1 MSGSAWSGDDRMFE
15 FRQEL
20 ADSGQPPDS
29 TPFTVLSVDD
39 DPGFQQSLRMALSDF
54 RFNES
59 PLRLL
64 TASSSREAR
73 EVMAANPGISAI
85 LLDVVMETDDAGLQL
100 VRAVRE
106 QLGNSEVRIVLIT
119 GQPGMAPLRKTLQ
132 QLDISEYWLK
142 TDLYRERLQGIVT
155 GSLRTWSE
163 IHALARAKRGL
174 QHIVQAGSRLAG
186 LRDPD
191 GFSRQLL
198 RELAALLEVPVD
210 GLVCVHD
217 GTLDLPADEA
227 MVTAADGCFEALEG
241 RRVQDIADPMV
252 HDLLLDA
259 FSRRTSI
266 GMPSS
271 QVLFLDGGGTVP
283 PMAVYLATERSLD
296 AEEHELLQVFV
307 THANAGL
314 VNVDLAARL
323 DRVAYRD
330 SLLDIPN
337 GNALR
342 RDLRQVLEQPRPC
355 GQSLLV
361 VDLGQYS
368 DGSLALG
375 PEQGDLL
382 LQRMAERL
390 AQMYPPP
397 CGIAR
402 LHEGTF
408 AVLGPSRWLASD
420 PVDALEQSEDEGELP
435 FLRVDA
441 ARVDLDEY
449 RGGAGGAVAAGLL
462 LVNRIRA
469 SGGHGVAE
477 YQVQSEQEN
486 LRRFLESRALYRALR
501 EDRIG
506 IVLQAQVDLDSGA
519 IVGAEA
525 LARWTEDGQP
535 MSPAS
540 FIPVA
545 EASGLIVPLGGRV
558 IELVCDAL
566 RAMEQAGFPDIPVSV
581 NVSPLQ
587 LRRREFI
594 EELAATVARH
604 GIEPRRMEI
613 EITEGAVMSD
623 YQDGRELLARL
634 RRLGFGIAVDDFG
647 TGYSSLRYVHSLP
660 VTRLKL
666 DRQFTAGVGEQGGGA
681 NVADMIIALG
691 HRLGLDIVAEG
702 VETPAQVEWL
712 RRHGCPR
719 AQGYLFAHPE
729 PVEDFI
735 ARLRGQG

>member
-1 MSGSAWSGDDRMFE
+1 MSGSAWSGDDRVFE
-15 FRQEL
+15 FRQEP
-20 ADSGQPPDS
+20 ADSAPLPDS
-29 TPFTVLSVDD
+29 TAFTVLSVDD
-39 DPGFQQSLRMALSDF
+39 DPAFQHSLRMALSDF
-54 RFNES
+54 RFNDS
-59 PLRLL
+59 PLQLL
-64 TASSSREAR
+64 TASSATEAKD
-73 EVMAANPGISAI
+73 VMSANPGISAI

-100 VRAVRE
+100 VRTVRE

-174 QHIVQAGSRLAG
+174 QHIVQAGNRLAG
-186 LRDPD
+186 LRDLE
-191 GFSRQLL
+191 GFLGQLL
-198 RELAALLEVPVD
+198 RELAALLEVPVE
-210 GLVCVHD
+210 GLVCVSHGD
-217 GTLDLPADEA
+217 DDTLDDAV
-227 MVTAADGCFEALEG
+227 VTATAGSLAPLKG
-241 RRVQDIADPMV
+241 RTVQGIDDPAV
-252 HDLLLDA
+252 RDVLLDA
-259 FSRRTSI
+259 LARRTGNSL
-266 GMPSS
+266 PSG
-271 QVLFLDGGGTVP
+271 QVLFLGGNGTVP
-283 PMAVYLATERSLD
+283 PMVVYLGVERTLD
-296 AEEHELLQVFV
+296 DEDRELLQVFLA
-307 THANAGL
+307 HANAGL
-314 VNVDLAARL
+314 VNVELTAQL
-323 DRVAYRD
+323 DSVAYRD

-342 RDLRQVLEQPRPC
+342 RDLRQVLEQPSPR

-361 VDLGQYS
+361 VDLGQYT

-390 AQMYPPP
+390 AQLYPPP
-397 CGIAR
+397 CRIAR

-408 AVLGPSRWLASD
+408 AVLGHTAWLASD
-420 PVDALEQSEDEGELP
+420 PVDALEQSEGTGELP

-441 ARVDLDEY
+441 ARVDLDQY
-449 RGGAGGAVAAGLL
+449 QGGAGGALAAGQL

-477 YQVQSEQEN
+477 YRVEGEQEN
-486 LRRFLESRALYRALR
+486 LQRFLESRALYRALR

-506 IVLQAQVDLDSGA
+506 IAIQAQVDLHSGA
-519 IVGAEA
+519 VVGAEA
-525 LARWTEDGQP
+525 LARWNEDGKAV
-535 MSPAS
+535 SPGS

-545 EASGLIVPLGGRV
+545 EASGLIVPLGRRV
-558 IELVCDAL
+558 IELVCEAL
-566 RAMEQAGFPDIPVSV
+566 QAMDKAGLPELPVSV

-594 EELAATVARH
+594 EEIAGTVARY
-604 GIEPRRMEI
+604 GIEPRRLEI

-623 YQDGRELLARL
+623 YQDGREALARL

-666 DRQFTAGVGEQGGGA
+666 DRQFTAGVGDDSGSA
-681 NVADMIIALG
+681 CVAEMIIALG
-691 HRLGLDIVAEG
+691 RRLGLDIVAEG
-702 VETPAQVEWL
+702 VETPAQAEWL
-712 RRHGCPR
+712 RQRECPC
-719 AQGYLFAHPE
+719 AQGYLFARPE
-729 PVEDFI
+729 PLEDFI
-735 ARLRGQG
+735 ARLRGQC